1 MAMKLAAVLLLA
13 MNALAG
19 EYAIL
24 ASGFPLR
31 VDRHERDGATLRLYL
46 NGGVMELPAA
56 CVVRFEQEEDLRP
69 AQVASGQ
76 PAPARAPADAASLV
90 TEAAARW
97 DLPPSLLHAIASV
110 ESGYDPAA
118 VSPKGAI
125 GIMQLMPQTAR
136 QLGADPR
143 DPRQNVDAGARYL
156 VELLRKYQDDD
167 YQVRKALAA
176 YNAGPKAVERYQ
188 GVPPYRETMDYVRRV
203 IRQWQPQ

>member
-1 MAMKLAAVLLLA
+1 MAMKLAAGLLLA
-13 MNALAG
+13 MNASAG

-56 CVVRFEQEEDLRP
+56 TVVRFEQEEYLPP
-69 AQVASGQ
+69 AQAASGQ
-76 PAPARAPADAASLV
+76 PAPAPADAESLV

-97 DLPPSLLHAIASV
+97 DLPPTLLHAIARV

-156 VELLRKYQDDD
+156 AELLRKYQDDD

>member
-1 MAMKLAAVLLLA
+1 MAMKLAAGLLLA

-56 CVVRFEQEEDLRP
+56 SVVRFEQEEELP
-69 AQVASGQ
+69 SAQAASGQ
-76 PAPARAPADAASLV
+76 PAPAPADAASLV
-90 TEAAARW
+90 AEAAARW
-97 DLPPSLLHAIASV
+97 DLPPTLLHAIARV
-110 ESGYDPAA
+110 ESGYDSAA

>member
-1 MAMKLAAVLLLA
+1 MAMKLAAGLLLA

-56 CVVRFEQEEDLRP
+56 SVVGFQQEELRP
-69 AQVASGQ
+69 AEAASGQ
-76 PAPARAPADAASLV
+76 PAPAPAPADAASLV

-97 DLPPSLLHAIASV
+97 GLPPTLLQAIARV